1 MPSRNIIKPYVQDGI
16 YHLYNRGVEKRT
28 IFLDHKDYTVFLRIL
43 KDALSLPIDT
53 IDTAHILQGE
63 TLEGFIQPS
72 WRKKPKNF
80 FSTVKLF
87 CFCLVPN
94 HIHLLV
100 KQAELQAIKEFMQSI
115 LTRYSMY
122 FNKRYKR
129 TGSLFQNCYKGALV
143 SDEPYLL
150 ALSRYIHRNGLSY
163 AKDLTHAYSSYP
175 YYLGLK
181 HAPWIDTA
189 TILSYFQS
197 DPVTKT
203 KHKDYRSFVE
213 WDKEDASLDSTLTLE
228 DEEE

>member
-1 MPSRNIIKPYVQDGI
+1 MPSHSQSTPSTQ
-16 YHLYNRGVEKRT
+16 H
-28 IFLDHKDYTVFLRIL
+28 IFSKVRPWRVYT
-43 KDALSLPIDT
+43 T
-53 IDTAHILQGE
+53 
-63 TLEGFIQPS
+63 S

-100 KQAELQAIKEFMQSI
+100 KQAELQAIKELCSPFLRATACI
-115 LTRYSMY
+115 LTNDTNEQEAS
-122 FNKRYKR
+122 FK
-129 TGSLFQNCYKGALV
+129 TATKGARLR
-143 SDEPYLL
+143 DEPYLL

-181 HAPWIDTA
+181 HAPWIDTT